1 MFLNLIKKALCLFL
15 GIVLFPLFC
24 VRANDLSGEG
34 MLSAPK
40 HPVSAPIEKKIFI
53 GDSRTVAMMEAV
65 QDDSIWACKDS
76 MGYQWM
82 VSDAV
87 PAVEADIDK
96 NCAVIILMGV
106 NDIYN
111 ITNYIEYT
119 NQKAAEWAA
128 KGAETYFVSVGP
140 VDSDPYVT
148 NTEIESFNASLQSGL
163 IGVTYIDI
171 YDYLMENGYSTLDGT
186 HYPDDVSTS
195 IYQHIVDNLKGSRN
209 GLWG

>member
-1 MFLNLIKKALCLFL
+1 MNLRALKKTLCLCMCL
-15 GIVLFPLFC
+15 ILFPIFS
-24 VRANDLSGEG
+24 VQAADHSGEG

-40 HPVSAPIEKKIFI
+40 HPVSEPVEKKIFI

-87 PAVEADIDK
+87 PAIEEDIGK

-106 NDIYN
+106 NDVYN
-111 ITNYIEYT
+111 ISNYIEYT

-128 KGAETYFVSVGP
+128 KGATTYFVSVGP

-148 NTEIESFNASLQSGL
+148 NGEIESFNASLQDGL

-186 HYPDDVSTS
+186 HYPDDVSKA
-195 IYQHIVDNLKGSRN
+195 IYQHIVDNLTGSRN
-209 GLWG
+209 GFW